1 MGESKDS
8 CSEEMISSPHWATD
22 ELLSLL
28 HVEKEPLASW
38 KKFQLLKYATI
49 WYTNTYFSIMY
60 LSLIGNS
67 DTEIHLYL
75 GVNHFM

>member
-28 HVEKEPLASW
+28 HVEKEPLAS
-38 KKFQLLKYATI
+38 
-49 WYTNTYFSIMY
+49 
-60 LSLIGNS
+60 
-67 DTEIHLYL
+67 
-75 GVNHFM
+75 